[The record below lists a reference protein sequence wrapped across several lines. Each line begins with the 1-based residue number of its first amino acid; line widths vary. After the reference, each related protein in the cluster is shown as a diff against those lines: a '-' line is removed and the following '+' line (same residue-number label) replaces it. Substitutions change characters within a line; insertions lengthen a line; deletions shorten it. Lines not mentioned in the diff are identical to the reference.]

1 MQYRIHGYE
10 RLRCRPDHLYFV
22 RGPDGIDNVFE
33 RLNHGILAVDT
44 ETSGLDWWFDRVGG
58 ICLAAGRTAAFF
70 YQDALRPAAQY
81 VRYQVKKMREL
92 VFHNGKFDMHMMRST
107 FGIHIDYP
115 VHDTT
120 LSSFLVDNRGVHAFR
135 MFGEKPHGL
144 KQLAQAYLDPNA
156 QDPEKEMKEAI
167 RRRVGTGVTKDNYK
181 GMWPVLI
188 GTEDEYLATL
198 YGALDPWYT
207 LKLHELFMER
217 LVNWI
222 QPSRS
227 EDPYPSLLSL
237 YENERWLLIALR
249 DMEERGI
256 MMDQPF
262 LEQWRRSLSKNLQ
275 TSRDKLHKIAGRH
288 VDVGE
293 FNWNSPK
300 QLQDLL
306 FNKLRLKP
314 ITATKTGYST
324 AEATLKRLGH
334 PICEALLK
342 YREDEKQHGTYAVG
356 LINAIKPDG
365 AIHTSFNQN
374 VRTGRMSS
382 RNPNLQ
388 QQTRESGVRRAYK
401 PRKGLVLR
409 FADYSQAEMRFAA
422 HSSREPFL
430 VDRFNNDPTFD
441 VHAGTAQRMFGV
453 QVPTKQQRKFAKI
466 INFTTLYGGGLTQ
479 VMEKLIELMT
489 YSECLEGLREFGY
502 RLKPGEN
509 AFRALATLIRE
520 RYFKMLPAMRKIT
533 YARADLAEQREFTI
547 NEYGR
552 HRYFDPG
559 DTRWYAAFNSETQG
573 NAVDQAK
580 RGLVKVYRNLQL
592 RDGVV
597 AILLQIH
604 DEMVYES
611 DGDPITDRRVLR
623 LSNELKRFRVP
634 IVAEISGSDTNWQD
648 KKKVELD
655 VPYVQYKRRRS

>member
-1 MQYRIHGYE
+1 MKYRLHAPE
-10 RLRCRPDHLYFV
+10 RCRPDHLYFV
-22 RGPDGIDNVFE
+22 KGPDGIDRVFE
-33 RLNHGILAVDT
+33 RLSHGILAIDT

-70 YQDALRPAAQY
+70 YQDALRPAAQF
-81 VRYQVKKMREL
+81 VRHQVKRMREL
-92 VFHNGKFDMHMMRST
+92 VFHNGKFDMHMLRSS

-135 MFGEKPHGL
+135 MFGENPHSLKP
-144 KQLAQAYLDPNA
+144 LAQAYLDPDA

-167 RRRVGTGVTKDNYK
+167 RRRIGTGVTKDNYK
-181 GMWPVLI
+181 GMWPILI

-198 YGALDPWYT
+198 YGAMDPWYT
-207 LKLHELFMER
+207 LKLHELFIER
-217 LVNWI
+217 LRHWP
-222 QPSRS
+222 QPQR
-227 EDPYPSLLSL
+227 EGDPYPSLMSL
-237 YENERWLLIALR
+237 YENERWLLLALR

-262 LEQWRRSLSKNLQ
+262 LEQWRRDLSANLEQ
-275 TSRDKLHKIAGRH
+275 SKYKLHKMVRKY
-288 VDVGE
+288 VDIQT

-300 QLQDLL
+300 QLGELL
-306 FNKLRLKP
+306 FSKMGLQHGGT
-314 ITATKTGYST
+314 TAAGNFKTD
-324 AEATLKRLGH
+324 EVTLKKLTH
-334 PICEALLK
+334 PIGEMILK
-342 YREDEKQHGTYAVG
+342 YREDTKQHGTYAEG

-388 QQTRESGVRRAYK
+388 QQTRESGVRKAYK

-422 HSSREPFL
+422 HSAREYFL
-430 VDRFNNDPTFD
+430 IDGFCNIEDFD
-441 VHAGTAQRMFGV
+441 VHAATAQKMFGV
-453 QVPTKQQRKFAKI
+453 KVPTARQRKFAKI
-466 INFTTLYGGGLTQ
+466 INFTTLYGGGRKQ

-489 YSECLEGLREFGY
+489 YSECLDGLKEFGY
-502 RLKPGEN
+502 RLRAGEN
-509 AFRALATLIRE
+509 PFLSLADLIRE
-520 RYFKMLPAMRKIT
+520 RYFKQLPAMRKIT
-533 YARADLAEQREFTI
+533 YARAELAEGRGFTI
-547 NEYGR
+547 NEFGR

-580 RGLVKVYRNLQL
+580 RGLVKSYRELQL
-592 RDGVV
+592 ERGTI

-611 DGDPITDRRVLR
+611 DGDPVTDRRVMK
-623 LSNELKRFRVP
+623 LSAELKRFRVP
-634 IVAEISGSDTNWQD
+634 IVADISGSDTNWQS
-648 KKKVELD
+648 KTKVKL
-655 VPYVQYKRRRS
+655 